1 MVAADKERKEK
12 LLKIMD
18 ALDLA
23 VNRAESNYEALQLK
37 KESME
42 KELNV
47 EAKMEEEKEDVQ
59 PVESEP
65 EKVVRAPT
73 PFLEGAGASINL
85 DIAKKLKVHREKI
98 LKKVLPI
105 GKIVESIKE
114 ENMMRAFASRVGLMK
129 ISSILALG
137 FH

>member
-1 MVAADKERKEK
+1 MVAADKEKKEK

-47 EAKMEEEKEDVQ
+47 EAKM
-59 PVESEP
+59 
-65 EKVVRAPT
+65 
-73 PFLEGAGASINL
+73 
-85 DIAKKLKVHREKI
+85 
-98 LKKVLPI
+98 
-105 GKIVESIKE
+105 
-114 ENMMRAFASRVGLMK
+114 
-129 ISSILALG
+129 
-137 FH
+137 

>member
-1 MVAADKERKEK
+1 MVAADKEKKEK

-59 PVESEP
+59 PVKSEP

-73 PFLEGAGASINL
+73 PFLEGGASINL
-85 DIAKKLKVHREKI
+85 DIAKKLKVHRE
-98 LKKVLPI
+98 
-105 GKIVESIKE
+105 SYF
-114 ENMMRAFASRVGLMK
+114 RS
-129 ISSILALG
+129 
-137 FH
+137 